1 METCEIAIVGGGC
14 SGLLVAVQLLRQGFT
29 GAIAIAETR
38 SRLGRGLAYSTP
50 FDEHLLN
57 VPAAKMSALPD
68 APAHF
73 LEWLRARQD
82 PAVMPGWFAPRR
94 LYGEYLEDLLRVQRA
109 AAPGVPFE
117 HIRAE
122 VTGIDLSG
130 TPLLVLHNGG
140 RLQAGRVVLALGNPA
155 ASPGVGVSRAG
166 LEDRWHLSPWIGDAL
181 RVRFPHERI
190 LLLGTGLTAVDAA
203 LALTSQKTPC
213 RIYMLSRRGLC
224 PQAHDAGGAA
234 GAPPVFGQ
242 PQNLRGML
250 RQVRH
255 EIRAAA
261 DADRCWRTVIDGLRP
276 VSNQL
281 WQELPVSEQIR
292 FQRHLRTFWET
303 HRHRMAP
310 EVRARFDRCR
320 DRGILEML
328 AGRIHETPRHGGAI
342 ELRIALRGGGERR
355 LEVDRIVNC
364 TGLHE
369 NYRDSPRRLV
379 RSLIG
384 QGAAT
389 ANALGTGFRADGHGA
404 LCDVEGRPSAQLFTL
419 GPPRRGELFET
430 TAVPEIRAQ
439 AEALARHLIATAGQ
453 D

>member
-14 SGLLVAVQLLRQGFT
+14 SGLLVVVQLLRQGFA
-29 GAIAIAETR
+29 GSVAIVEMR

-73 LEWLRARQD
+73 LDWLRARQG
-82 PAVMPGWFAPRR
+82 PAVAPGYFAPRR
-94 LYGEYLEDLLRVQRA
+94 VYGEYLEDLLRVHREA
-109 AAPGVPFE
+109 AADVPFR

-122 VTGIDLSG
+122 VTGIELPDAPVL
-130 TPLLVLHNGG
+130 TLHNGEHL
-140 RLQAGRVVLALGNPA
+140 RAERVVLALGNPA
-155 ASPGVGVSRAG
+155 ASPGIGISRAG

-181 RVRFPHERI
+181 RVRFPGERI

-203 LALTSQKTPC
+203 LALTAQKTAC

-224 PQAHDAGGAA
+224 PQAHDPASAA
-234 GAPPVFGQ
+234 GRPPAFGH
-242 PQNLRGML
+242 PQSVRAILH
-250 RQVRH
+250 QVRA
-255 EIRAAA
+255 EIRTAL
-261 DADRCWRTVIDGLRP
+261 DGGSCWRPAIDGLRP

-281 WQELPVSEQIR
+281 WRDLPVAEQSR
-292 FQRHLRTFWET
+292 FQRHLRSFWET

-320 DRGILEML
+320 QQGILEML
-328 AGRIHETPRHGGAI
+328 AGRIHEAPRRGGAI
-342 ELRIALRGGGERR
+342 ELRIALRGGGERL

-379 RSLIG
+379 RSLVE
-384 QGAAT
+384 QGLAS
-389 ANALGTGFRADGHGA
+389 ANALGLGFRTSGPGA
-404 LCDVEGRPSAQLFTL
+404 LCGADGRASRQLFTL
-419 GPPRRGELFET
+419 GPPRRGELLET

-439 AEALARHLIATAGQ
+439 AEALARHLIGTAGEG
-453 D
+453 